1 MTKGTVATAV
11 ATSVFVAAGWYSSPT
26 GSLGQ
31 DGGGLARDTVVRPA
45 SHAAARVSLAA
56 GPVAASST
64 MAAPSAVA
72 APPAMAASSAIAM
85 SGATPSE
92 ALDDVV
98 GRYCVR
104 CHNDRRLVGNLSLAG
119 FKTADAPALAETAER
134 MIRKLRAGM
143 MPPPGARRPAGD
155 TLTAL
160 AQFMEE
166 TIDEAAAARPRPGS
180 RPFQRLN
187 RAEYARVVRN
197 VFGLEVDPAEW
208 LPEDRISDGF
218 DNVADAQSL
227 SPTLMDAYLTAAS
240 EVARR
245 AVGNADAA
253 PSAVTYA
260 NPPSVSQHE
269 WERAEGAPYGT
280 RGGISV
286 LHSFPADGEY
296 AFSMSFMSGWGER
309 FHDVDVSVDG
319 ERAALVRYGGGID
332 FQGRKEFPVRTE
344 PVFVRAGERR
354 VAAAFVRRMDG
365 PYEDLIRP
373 NDWSLTGTETSYGT
387 TSPPHLTS
395 LTVEGPHNVTGVS
408 DFEAR
413 RRVFSCRPTS
423 KAEALPCARAIV
435 SRLAEAAYG
444 RELGEDEAG
453 EDEADRDEADALLEF
468 YELGA
473 EEGGFETGIR
483 TAVEAILASPH
494 FLFRMEREPEG
505 VRPGEAYL
513 LSGEDLAARLSFF
526 LWGTNPDRQ
535 LLNAAKAGELAD
547 PEGLALHARRLLA
560 DPRSEALA
568 TRFAALWLRLQDL
581 DRVSPDA
588 LRFPNYSRQLARSM
602 RRETELF
609 FHDLVQADGSL
620 LELYGAQ
627 HTFVDERLARHY
639 GIPGVH
645 GDDFRRVEYPD
656 DRRRGVLGHGS
667 ILVQTSLG
675 NRTSPVLRGKW
686 VMEVLLGTPPPPPPP
701 GIPDL
706 EETDEARDGRKLT
719 TRERLEVHRRNPA
732 CSSCHNLID
741 PIGLALDNFDVTGK
755 WRIRESG
762 APLDTRGTYY
772 DGTEI
777 EGPSD
782 LARVL
787 LKRPVPLARHFAE
800 NLMAYALGRRIG
812 HEDQP
817 AVRAVVA
824 HAAENDYRM
833 SFFILGVVRSD
844 AFRMK
849 QASQPT

>member
-11 ATSVFVAAGWYSSPT
+11 AASVFVAAGWHSSPT
-26 GSLGQ
+26 RSLGQ
-31 DGGGLARDTVVRPA
+31 DGRGSARDAVAGPA
-45 SHAAARVSLAA
+45 SHATARVSL
-56 GPVAASST
+56 GPVAVRSAMATPSV
-64 MAAPSAVA
+64 MAAPSA
-72 APPAMAASSAIAM
+72 IATP
-85 SGATPSE
+85 SVIATPSE

-98 GRYCVR
+98 ARYCVR
-104 CHNDRRLVGNLSLAG
+104 CHNDRRLVGNLSLAA
-119 FKTADAPALAETAER
+119 FKTADAPASAETAER

-155 TLTAL
+155 TLTAI

-187 RAEYARVVRN
+187 RAEYARVVRD

-395 LTVEGPHNVTGVS
+395 LTVEGPRNVTGVS

-423 KAEALPCARAIV
+423 EAEALPCARAIV

-444 RELGEDEAG
+444 RELGG
-453 EDEADRDEADALLEF
+453 DEADALLEF
-468 YELGA
+468 YALGA
-473 EEGGFETGIR
+473 GVGGFETGVR

-526 LWGTNPDRQ
+526 LWGTNPDRR
-535 LLNAAKAGELAD
+535 LLDAAKAGELAD

-609 FHDLVQADGSL
+609 FHDLVQEDRSL

-639 GIPGVH
+639 GISGVH
-645 GDDFRRVEYPD
+645 GDDFRRVEYAD

-667 ILVQTSLG
+667 VLVQTSLG

-706 EETDEARDGRKLT
+706 EETEDARNGRKLT
-719 TRERLEVHRRNPA
+719 TRERLEVHRKNPA

-755 WRIRESG
+755 WRIRESS
-762 APLDTRGTYY
+762 APLDTRGVYY
-772 DGTEI
+772 DGSEI

-787 LKRPVPLARHFAE
+787 LKRPIPLARHFAE

-817 AVRAVVA
+817 AVRAVA
-824 HAAENDYRM
+824 ANAAENDYRM
-833 SFFILGVVRSD
+833 SFFILGVVQSD

>member
-1 MTKGTVATAV
+1 MTKGVVATAV
-11 ATSVFVAAGWYSSPT
+11 VASVFVAAGWDGGPG
-26 GSLGQ
+26 GSLGGQ
-31 DGGGLARDTVVRPA
+31 LPDRALASRPSSGVA
-45 SHAAARVSLAA
+45 VPEPPFAA
-56 GPVAASST
+56 PT
-64 MAAPSAVA
+64 APSAAHDEVVA
-72 APPAMAASSAIAM
+72 
-85 SGATPSE
+85 
-92 ALDDVV
+92 
-98 GRYCVR
+98 RYCTR
-104 CHNDRRLVGNLSLAG
+104 CHNARRLVGNLSLEG
-119 FKTADAPALAETAER
+119 FETAQAPGAAETAER

-155 TLTAL
+155 TLAAL
-160 AQFMEE
+160 AEFLEDA
-166 TIDEAAAARPRPGS
+166 IDEAAAVRPRPGS

-187 RAEYARVVRN
+187 RAEYARVVRD
-197 VFGLEVDPAEW
+197 VFGLAVDPAAW

-245 AVGNADAA
+245 AVGHAEAA
-253 PSAVTYA
+253 PSAVVYA

-269 WERAEGAPYGT
+269 WERPEGAPYGT

-296 AFSMSFMSGWGER
+296 TFSMSFMSGWGER
-309 FHDVDVSVDG
+309 FHDIDVSVDG
-319 ERAALVRYGGGID
+319 ERVALVRYGGDID
-332 FQGRKEFPVRTE
+332 FQGRKSFPVRTD

-387 TSPPHLTS
+387 TSPPHLAS
-395 LTVEGPHNVTGVS
+395 LTLEGPYNVTGVS

-423 KAEALPCARAIV
+423 ESEALPCAREIV
-435 SRLAEAAYG
+435 SRLAGAAYG
-444 RELGEDEAG
+444 RKPASDET
-453 EDEADRDEADALLEF
+453 EALLAF

-473 EEGGFETGIR
+473 EEEGFETGVR
-483 TAVEAILASPH
+483 TAVEAMLASPH
-494 FLFRMEREPEG
+494 FIFRMEREPDG
-505 VRPGEAYL
+505 VGPGDIYL
-513 LSGEDLAARLSFF
+513 LSGDDLAARLSFF
-526 LWGTNPDRQ
+526 LWGTHPD
-535 LLNAAKAGELAD
+535 
-547 PEGLALHARRLLA
+547 RRLLA
-560 DPRSEALA
+560 AAETGELTDPEVLESHARRMLSDPRSEALA

-581 DRVSPDA
+581 ERVSPDA
-588 LRFPNYSRQLARSM
+588 FRFPNYSRQLAESM

-609 FHDLVQADGSL
+609 FHNLVEEDRSL
-620 LELYGAQ
+620 LELYGAEY
-627 HTFVDERLARHY
+627 TFVDERLARHY
-639 GIPGVH
+639 GVPGVH
-645 GDDFRRVEYPD
+645 GDEFRRVEYAD

-667 ILVQTSLG
+667 VLVQTSLG

-706 EETDEARDGRKLT
+706 EETEDARDGRRLT
-719 TRERLEVHRRNPA
+719 TRERLEAHRTNPA

-762 APLDTRGTYY
+762 TPLDTRGTYY

-777 EGPSD
+777 ESPAD
-782 LARVL
+782 LSRVL
-787 LKRPVPLARHFAE
+787 LKRPVPLARQFAE

-812 HEDQP
+812 YRDQP
-817 AVRAVVA
+817 AVRRIVA
-824 HAAENDYRM
+824 EAAENDYRM
-833 SFFILGVVRSD
+833 SSFVVGVARSD

-849 QASQPT
+849 QASAEATIDEETSPRPGTDPTQRLR